1 MSNRASTEYLSVDP
15 KEEEGEGS
23 YKQMGVAPPKS

>member
-1 MSNRASTEYLSVDP
+1 MSNGASTEDLNVDP
-15 KEEEGEGS
+15 KEEEGEGL